1 MSSLKMR
8 IAISKKIQEDFNLSS
23 IFLLGA
29 ILPDIIKLIIGNR
42 ETTHFEKQ
50 GIIDLDEFISKQKNL
65 ENELVLGYYA
75 HLIEDKIWYEL
86 YMREKYFK
94 LPEYSDNKLYN
105 DYSFVDNIFYK
116 DRYID
121 MNTRSIGEIL
131 HEAIE
136 KININDICLSDGEIE
151 DIIDNDNIKSELSK
165 IWKDYS
171 SDGNN
176 YFYTIHDAT
185 EYYELCLEKVKE
197 YFENLKLFNKRRK

>member
-1 MSSLKMR
+1 MSSLKMH
-8 IAISKKIQEDFNLSS
+8 IAISKKIKEEFNLSN

-42 ETTHFEKQ
+42 KATHFEKQ

-121 MNTRSIGEIL
+121 MNTQNIGKIL
-131 HEAIE
+131 REAIE
-136 KININDICLSDGEIE
+136 KININDICLRDGEIE
-151 DIIDNDNIKSELSK
+151 DIINNDNIKSKLSQ

-176 YFYTIHDAT
+176 YFYTINDAT

-197 YFENLKLFNKRRK
+197 YLENLKLFNKRRK

>member
-1 MSSLKMR
+1 MSSLKMH
-8 IAISKKIQEDFNLSS
+8 IAISKKIKEEFNYSN

-29 ILPDIIKLIIGNR
+29 ILLDIIKLIIGNR
-42 ETTHFEKQ
+42 KITHFEKKE
-50 GIIDLDEFISKQKNL
+50 IIDLDEFISKQKNF

-121 MNTRSIGEIL
+121 MDTRNIGEIL
-131 HEAIE
+131 YETIE
-136 KININDICLSDGEIE
+136 KININDICLMDSEIE
-151 DIIDNDNIKSELSK
+151 YIINNDNIKSKLSE

-171 SDGNN
+171 SNGNN

-185 EYYELCLEKVKE
+185 EYYDLCLTKVKE
-197 YFENLKLFNKRRK
+197 HLETLKLVKNI

>member
-1 MSSLKMR
+1 MSSLKMH
-8 IAISKKIQEDFNLSS
+8 IAISKKIKEEFNLSN

-42 ETTHFEKQ
+42 KATHFEKQ

-121 MNTRSIGEIL
+121 MDTRNIGEIL
-131 HEAIE
+131 YEAIE
-136 KININDICLSDGEIE
+136 KININDICLMDSGIE
-151 DIIDNDNIKSELSK
+151 YIINNDNIKSKLSE

-176 YFYTIHDAT
+176 YFYTMHDAT
-185 EYYELCLEKVKE
+185 EYYDLCLEKVKE
-197 YFENLKLFNKRRK
+197 HLENLKLVKNI